1 MDEKAFQD
9 PNFSGKM
16 VLLLDILSMS
26 SNLGEKSLI
35 FSQSISTLDLIEFYL
50 SRIPRK
56 GSEEGKF
63 WKQGKDW
70 FRYINYFLI

>member
-1 MDEKAFQD
+1 LDEKTFQD
-9 PNFSGKM
+9 PDFSGKM

-35 FSQSISTLDLIEFYL
+35 FSQSLPTLDLIEFYL

-56 GSEEGKF
+56 GSEGKF

-70 FRYINYFLI
+70 FRYINYILV